1 MVTEPVGAICGGP
14 PIHTDHQVAV
24 QENLVG
30 GVVGPNNG
38 ILNCTPSE
46 GKKAVVGTQ
55 VDGSDQSKS
64 KPSLNSGNTY
74 REILHATRPPHWTAN
89 AVPAGT
95 MSAVFCHCV
104 LSGTQAR
111 PRDPLDRQISM
122 SPRKAKV
129 GGRLFF
135 RLRQ

>member
-1 MVTEPVGAICGGP
+1 M
-14 PIHTDHQVAV
+14 
-24 QENLVG
+24 G

-38 ILNCTPSE
+38 ILHCTPSE

-55 VDGSDQSKS
+55 VNGSDWSKS
-64 KPSLNSGNTY
+64 KPSLNFSNTY
-74 REILHATRPPHWTAN
+74 REILHITHLPRWTAN
-89 AVPAGT
+89 TVPAGT

-111 PRDPLDRQISM
+111 PRDLLDRQISM

-135 RLRQ
+135 RLQQ